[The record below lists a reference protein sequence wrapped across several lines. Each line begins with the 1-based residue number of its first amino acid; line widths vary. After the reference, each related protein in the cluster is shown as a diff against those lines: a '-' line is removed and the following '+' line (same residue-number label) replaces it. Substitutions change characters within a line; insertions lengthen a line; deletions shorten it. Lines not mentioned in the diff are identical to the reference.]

1 MLLESARETLKTHL
15 HQLEIGYKKAVN
27 DHLASLTKHQRIR
40 HIKVRCEK
48 KIELYQSAQRV
59 FVPRLA
65 RALPLTQTAGIKLY
79 EQLISIIGADSD
91 YNIISKGAG
100 VCVCE

>member
-1 MLLESARETLKTHL
+1 VCEVVVALLLESERETLKTHL

-59 FVPRLA
+59 FVPGLA
-65 RALPLTQTAGIKLY
+65 RSRAPIN
-79 EQLISIIGADSD
+79 ADSG
-91 YNIISKGAG
+91 N
-100 VCVCE
+100 

>member
-1 MLLESARETLKTHL
+1 VVVVALLLESETLKTHL

-59 FVPRLA
+59 FVPLSS
-65 RALPLTQTAGIKLY
+65 RAPIN
-79 EQLISIIGADSD
+79 ADSG
-91 YNIISKGAG
+91 N
-100 VCVCE
+100 